1 MGELSRTAKFYRK
14 SKRGRKKR
22 LRYQKRYNKRPEERK
37 RRSELTMLNRK
48 MGEKGDGKD
57 VSHNSNGKVTL
68 KPQSVNRGSKSD
80 TQGDKRARGKGRK
93 VRRVKKK

>member
-1 MGELSRTAKFYRK
+1 MAELSRTAKFYRK
-14 SKRGRKKR
+14 NGKSRKKR
-22 LRYQKRYNKRPEERK
+22 LRYQKKYNERPEERK

-48 MGEKGDGKD
+48 MGEKGDGLD
-57 VSHNSNGKVTL
+57 ISHQGNGKVTL
-68 KPQSVNRGSKSD
+68 KPQSANRGSKSD

>member
-14 SKRGRKKR
+14 SEKGRKKR
-22 LRYQKRYNKRPEERK
+22 LRYQKKYNQRPEERE

-48 MGEKGDGKD
+48 MGEKGDGLD
-57 VSHNSNGKVTL
+57 VSHKGNGKVTL
-68 KPQSVNRGSKSD
+68 KPQSVNRGSKID

-93 VRRVKKK
+93 VRRVKNK

>member
-1 MGELSRTAKFYRK
+1 MAELSRTAKFYRDNPR
-14 SKRGRKKR
+14 SRKKR
-22 LRYQKRYNKRPEERK
+22 IRKQAEINRRPEERK

-48 MGEKGDGKD
+48 MGEKNDGLD
-57 VSHNSNGKVTL
+57 VSHQGNGKVTL
-68 KPQSVNRGSKSD
+68 KPQSANRGSKSD